1 MKKANYGYSIE
12 ELCRV
17 FSLSVSS
24 YYYKPKNKLQANA
37 QLVIKVKEISML
49 SEETYG
55 KRRIC
60 NALNNEGYDIGV
72 YKTKTLMNLAKVK
85 VKIPKKKHMY
95 LDSGT
100 QHKYAENLLNREF
113 SPAGMNDSWV
123 GDITY
128 IDTSNGW
135 LYLATV
141 MDLYNREII
150 GFSMSK
156 SPNAELA
163 KQALNNAIE
172 RQRPDTTKLLFHSD
186 QGCQYTAK
194 EFRDNLKIHQITQS
208 MSRRGNCWDNAVQ
221 ERFFRSLKSESLN
234 YKTRNNHDEAIS
246 QINHYIMFYNYR
258 RSHSAIG
265 YVTPHQKGLASNNIS
280 LKNVA

>member
-1 MKKANYGYSIE
+1 MKKANYDYSIE
-12 ELCRV
+12 ELCRA

-24 YYYKPKNKLQANA
+24 YYYKPKNKLQDNA
-37 QLVIKVKEISML
+37 KLIVKIKKISML
-49 SEETYG
+49 SKETYG
-55 KRRIC
+55 KRRVC
-60 NALNNEGYDIGV
+60 DALNDEGYNIGV
-72 YKTKTLMNLAKVK
+72 CKTKTLMNLAKIK
-85 VKIPKKKHMY
+85 VKTPKKKHAY
-95 LDSGT
+95 PDSGT
-100 QHKYAENLLNREF
+100 EHKFAENLLNRKF
-113 SPAGMNDSWV
+113 SPVRMNDCWV

-128 IDTSNGW
+128 IDTSKGW

-141 MDLYNREII
+141 MDLHNREII

-194 EFRDNLKIHQITQS
+194 EFRDNLKTHRITQS

-234 YKTRNNHDEAIS
+234 YKIRNNHIEAIN

-265 YVTPHQKGLASNNIS
+265 YMTPHQKGVACNNIS